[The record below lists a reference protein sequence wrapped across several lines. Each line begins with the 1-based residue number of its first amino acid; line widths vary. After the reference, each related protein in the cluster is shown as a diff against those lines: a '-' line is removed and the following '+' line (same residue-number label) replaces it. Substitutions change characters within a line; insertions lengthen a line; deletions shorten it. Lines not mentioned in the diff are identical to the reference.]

1 MMMVLVMGIYAIIK
15 ELVQMSQ
22 QVLSH
27 ARMFAVSLWIICF
40 PASVFMF
47 YSVSNTSWTPP
58 IHWTGVTLS
67 SL

>member
-15 ELVQMSQ
+15 ELVQISQ

-27 ARMFAVSLWIICF
+27 ARICDMRLWIICF

-47 YSVSNTSWTPP
+47 YSV
-58 IHWTGVTLS
+58 
-67 SL
+67 